1 LSAIVAAI
9 TTGLLITGIAW
20 AASDSRT
27 EVTSNLDIEVNQET
41 EIPVDGAGTIRL
53 ANDGTSLTIL
63 AAVAM
68 EGYVVEV
75 EVPQG
80 REVEAD
86 FRGEGRRVQ
95 FNAELE
101 DGVVRV
107 RIRAEADAT
116 TSTTLDNNSTTST
129 TFDDNGGDRG
139 DDQGDDNPTTS
150 TTIDDHGGNRGDDHD
165 DDNPT
170 TSTTIDDN
178 GDDDNASQLPQGPVV
193 YDVSGAAS
201 VTVIFSASGQIEL
214 GAVSP
219 ASGWI
224 VEETKQD
231 SDDVEVRLRSGEE
244 EARFRLRVDNGQVRV
259 EIERKD

>member
-1 LSAIVAAI
+1 MRNRLSAIVAAI
-9 TTGLLITGIAW
+9 TAGILITGMAW

-53 ANDGTSLTIL
+53 GNDGASLTIL

-107 RIRAEADAT
+107 RIRTEADAT
-116 TSTTLDNNSTTST
+116 TSTTFDEISTTSST
-129 TFDDNGGDRG
+129 VDDNGGER
-139 DDQGDDNPTTS
+139 
-150 TTIDDHGGNRGDDHD
+150 D
-165 DDNPT
+165 DDNAT

-178 GDDDNASQLPQGPVV
+178 GGNRGDDDDNGTQLPSGPVV

-201 VTVIFSASGQIEL
+201 VTVIFSANGQIEL

-219 ASGWI
+219 ASGWM

-231 SDDVEVRLRSGEE
+231 SDEVEVRLRSGEE

>member
-1 LSAIVAAI
+1 MRNRLSAIVAAI
-9 TTGLLITGIAW
+9 TAGILITGIAW

-53 ANDGTSLTIL
+53 GNDGASLTIL

-107 RIRAEADAT
+107 RIRTEADAT
-116 TSTTLDNNSTTST
+116 TSTTFDDNSTTST
-129 TFDDNGGDRG
+129 TVDGNGGD
-139 DDQGDDNPTTS
+139 DNS
-150 TTIDDHGGNRGDDHD
+150 
-165 DDNPT
+165 T

-178 GDDDNASQLPQGPVV
+178 GGDDNSTTSTTIDDNRGDNRGDDDDDNGTQLPSGPVV

-201 VTVIFSASGQIEL
+201 VTVIFSAGGQIEL

-219 ASGWI
+219 ASGWT

-231 SDDVEVRLRSGEE
+231 SDEVEVRLRSGEE